1 MGLDGVVLD
10 KFLRLLLRESAYANE
25 ETSIKQK
32 FP

>member
-10 KFLRLLLRESAYANE
+10 KFWKLLLTESAYANE
-25 ETSIKQK
+25 QTSIKQK